1 MKELKMSTIETL
13 SLRAT
18 FEQTAAVL
26 LYVAIATTVA
36 GGAVAMCL
44 QPVLG

>member
-1 MKELKMSTIETL
+1 MSTTTTTL

-26 LYVAIATTVA
+26 LYVAIAATVA
-36 GGAVAMCL
+36 GGAIAMCL
-44 QPVLG
+44 QPFAA